1 MSHHP
6 LEQYDSKCS
15 FTFSASP
22 IYTES
27 VPSSSLQKRCIA
39 DEVPFDIPE
48 SWEWVRLGRIVYNKE
63 QMKPADDFCYIDI
76 GSINQRY

>member
-1 MSHHP
+1 M
-6 LEQYDSKCS
+6 YCM
-15 FTFSASP
+15 
-22 IYTES
+22 
-27 VPSSSLQKRCIA
+27 